1 MNNEYIFIP
10 TLDLDVEQIKD
21 IVKRNINIRVPGLAS
36 HHRLI
41 KNEPYLEKVREKYFF
56 LSSVYN
62 IYNTRWDYITPVHID
77 SNRYCALNIPI
88 DNVEGSHTVYY
99 EADNKSISKLVPSRA
114 YGIVDSE
121 KIEKFRFTLKQ
132 PTIINTKIPHTIIH
146 NNTKNNRIIISWSVN
161 ENYTFDDVKKIL
173 VSML

>member
-1 MNNEYIFIP
+1 MNNKYILIP
-10 TLDLDVEQIKD
+10 SLDLDIEQIKD

-41 KNEPYLEKVREKYFF
+41 KNEPYLEKLKEKYYF

-62 IYNTRWDYITPVHID
+62 IYNTQWDYTTPVHID

-88 DNVEGSHTVYY
+88 ENVKGSYTVYY
-99 EADNKSISKLVPSRA
+99 ELNDELISDLVPSRA
-114 YGIVDSE
+114 YSIVESE
-121 KIEKFRFTLKQ
+121 KIEKFRFTLEK
-132 PTIINTKIPHTIIH
+132 PTIINTKIPHNIIH
-146 NNTKNNRIIISWSVN
+146 NTTKSNRIIMSWSVN